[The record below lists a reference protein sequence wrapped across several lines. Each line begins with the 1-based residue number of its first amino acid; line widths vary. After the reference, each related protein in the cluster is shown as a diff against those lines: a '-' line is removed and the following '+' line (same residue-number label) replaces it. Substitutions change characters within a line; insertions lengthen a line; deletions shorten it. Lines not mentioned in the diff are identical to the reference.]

1 MADLCLCNDEK
12 WSVVVAAL
20 VLPVE
25 PKVLTEGGL
34 LGWEGVASE
43 WWNDSCVCVCVCVC
57 VCACTRVCVCV
68 CVCKCKCKADLVCI
82 SLYQILEFDF

>member
-43 WWNDSCVCVCVCVC
+43 WWNDSCVCVQMQG
-57 VCACTRVCVCV
+57 RF
-68 CVCKCKCKADLVCI
+68 
-82 SLYQILEFDF
+82 SLYFTIPNFRI